1 MRIYTTKIYT
11 SAPSF
16 ETMFLL
22 FAARQTLQNM
32 CFVGRLIQASQTG
45 QTKHLRSVNGSSRV
59 SQTKVFVSLSAAE
72 ADQ

>member
-1 MRIYTTKIYT
+1 MCIYTTKIYT

-22 FAARQTLQNM
+22 FTAQQTLQNIR
-32 CFVGRLIQASQTG
+32 FAGRRIQASQTG
-45 QTKHLRSVNGSSRV
+45 RTKHLGSVNGSSGV